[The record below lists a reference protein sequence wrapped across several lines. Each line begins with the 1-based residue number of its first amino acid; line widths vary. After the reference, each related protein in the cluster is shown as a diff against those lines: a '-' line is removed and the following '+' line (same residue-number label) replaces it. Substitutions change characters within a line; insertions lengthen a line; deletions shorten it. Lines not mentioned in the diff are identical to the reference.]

1 MSHCGRKYR
10 NHHKGSEGEA
20 DSSLET
26 GRFPVRYPQNAEQSA
41 ELLRLIIPRI
51 GQHGGCFH
59 PPSYTVW
66 YEHLVG
72 MNPALSDAIE
82 SRLSQGTS
90 LAQTEIDELH
100 ARHVQSRDRRNV
112 VELQAG
118 LSALLRKLAQVA
130 TQSGAD
136 ATMYSRV
143 LAECE
148 HDLESIVSAEGLRE
162 LTQSLLT
169 STATARAST
178 EAMCAEVEEARS
190 QMQRL
195 HAQLDVLQGEAFL
208 DPLTG
213 LRNRRGFERACEELF
228 AGTVS
233 APSDASLILIDIDH
247 FKKLNDTYGHLFGDQ
262 VLRTAA
268 KVIAETVKG
277 RDVVARFG
285 GDEFLLLLPD
295 TAFEGALALA
305 ENIRAAFGRM
315 RIRRTGGDSSS
326 EQVSI
331 SLGIAAPAPAENV
344 DQLIERADRSL
355 YRAKAEGRN
364 CVRHLPDNAESAS
377 ARLERH

>member
-1 MSHCGRKYR
+1 
-10 NHHKGSEGEA
+10 
-20 DSSLET
+20 
-26 GRFPVRYPQNAEQSA
+26 VRYTQNAEQSA

-51 GQHGGCFH
+51 GQHGGVFH

-66 YEHLVG
+66 YEHLAG
-72 MNPALSDAIE
+72 MNPALSGAME
-82 SRLSQGTS
+82 SRLSQGAS
-90 LAQTEIDELH
+90 LAQTEIDELYS
-100 ARHVQSRDRRNV
+100 RHVQSRDKRNV

-130 TQSGAD
+130 AQSGAD

-143 LAECE
+143 LADCE
-148 HDLESIVSAEGLRE
+148 HELEGIVSAEGLRE
-162 LTQSLLT
+162 LTQGLLT

-178 EAMCAEVEEARS
+178 EAMRAEVEEARN

-195 HAQLDVLQGEAFL
+195 HAQLDVLQGEALL

-228 AGTVS
+228 ASAAS
-233 APSDASLILIDIDH
+233 APSDAALILIDIDH

-262 VLRTAA
+262 VLRAAA

-285 GDEFLLLLPD
+285 GDEFLLLLPE
-295 TAFEGALALA
+295 TAIEGALALA

-315 RIRRTGGDSSS
+315 RIRRNGNDGSI

-331 SLGIAAPAPAENV
+331 SVGIAAPAPAETV

-364 CVRHLPDNAESAS
+364 CVRHLQDNADGASAS
-377 ARLERH
+377 LERH

>member
-1 MSHCGRKYR
+1 
-10 NHHKGSEGEA
+10 
-20 DSSLET
+20 
-26 GRFPVRYPQNAEQSA
+26 VRYTQNAEQSA
-41 ELLRLIIPRI
+41 ELLRLIVPRI
-51 GQHGGCFH
+51 SQHGGRFH

-66 YEHLVG
+66 YEHLAG

-82 SRLSQGTS
+82 SRLSRGAA
-90 LAQTEIDELH
+90 LAQTEVDELYD
-100 ARHVQSRDRRNV
+100 RHVQSRDKRNV

-118 LSALLRKLAQVA
+118 LTALLRKLAQVA
-130 TQSGAD
+130 EQSGAD
-136 ATMYSRV
+136 ATVYARV
-143 LAECE
+143 LADCE
-148 HDLESIVSAEGLRE
+148 HDLESIVSVEGLRE
-162 LTQSLLT
+162 LTQGLLA

-178 EAMCAEVEEARS
+178 EAMRAEVEEARG

-195 HAQLDVLQGEAFL
+195 HAQLDVLQGEALL

-213 LRNRRGFERACEELF
+213 LRNRRGFERACEERF
-228 AGTVS
+228 AGDTS
-233 APSDASLILIDIDH
+233 APSAAALILIDIDH

-262 VLRTAA
+262 VLRAAA

-295 TAFEGALALA
+295 TAIEGALALA

-315 RIRRTGGDSSS
+315 RIRRNGSDNSI

-331 SLGIAAPAPAENV
+331 SVGIAAPAPAETV

-355 YRAKAEGRN
+355 YRAKADGRN
-364 CVRHLPDNAESAS
+364 CVRHLLDNTAGAS
-377 ARLERH
+377 AQLERH